1 MEAIAL
7 GVCELLVSP
16 LAVGGFEEI
25 VWVVLLWG
33 PRSRWE
39 RKTQGGAWCSHVC
52 SLWGLLWVLSASH
65 GVCVAKTTSSTS

>member
-7 GVCELLVSP
+7 GVYELPMSP

-33 PRSRWE
+33 TRSRWKSKKIKGPRE
-39 RKTQGGAWCSHVC
+39 ALGAHMCVRCGYYYGGVVGFV
-52 SLWGLLWVLSASH
+52 WGM
-65 GVCVAKTTSSTS
+65 CC